1 MSAPNPHPHGMLP
14 QGDAARTRVARRAVV
29 AAIALGAAG
38 AGAWWGWRQRQLGAA
53 TEAPLAFWRDSLPT
67 PGGQPQPLAAFLGR
81 PTLVNFW
88 ATWCPPCVEELPLLA
103 RFHAENASNG
113 VQVLGLA
120 VDKAEP
126 VQHFLARAPVGFTVL
141 MAGLQ
146 GVALTRQL
154 GNTAGGLPFSV
165 LFGRDG
171 RVLARKLGQL
181 REPDLAAWRQ
191 LGEAMA

>member
-1 MSAPNPHPHGMLP
+1 MSAPDSRPRGAAP
-14 QGDAARTRVARRAVV
+14 QGDAARMRVARRAVL
-29 AAIALGAAG
+29 AAVALGAAC
-38 AGAWWGWRQRQLGAA
+38 AGAWWGVRQRQQGPA
-53 TEAPLAFWRDSLPT
+53 TEAPPAFWRGSLPT
-67 PGGQPQPLAAFLGR
+67 PGGQPQSLAAFLGR

-103 RFHAENASNG
+103 RFHAENAGNG
-113 VQVLGLA
+113 MQVLGLA

-126 VQHFLARAPVGFTVL
+126 VQRFLAKAPVGFTVL
-141 MAGLQ
+141 MAGLE

-165 LFGRDG
+165 LFGREG

-181 REPDLAAWRQ
+181 RESDLAAWRQ
-191 LGEAMA
+191 LGQAAA